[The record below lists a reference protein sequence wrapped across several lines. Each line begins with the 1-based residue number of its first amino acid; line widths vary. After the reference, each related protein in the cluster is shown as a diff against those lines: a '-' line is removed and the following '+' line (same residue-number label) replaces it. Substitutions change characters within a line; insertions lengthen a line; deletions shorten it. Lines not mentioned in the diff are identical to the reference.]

1 MRPVPSLL
9 VCCTLLPATSSAH
22 HSFAANFDLSK
33 QIEIEGVIQSVT
45 WRNPHVKLKVL
56 VDAGTPN
63 EQVWEVESH
72 SLSNLRRQKIDRSVL
87 VEGDAVKMAGPPG
100 RRKDHYIFMYHL
112 LLDDGREVVFQQGAE
127 PIYSDKVVG
136 TSDLLRGAVVGS
148 NPDELPTTM
157 FAVWT
162 TDYANRGSWPVF
174 PGKSEDHP
182 LTPAARA
189 KMEAYD
195 IDRDNPL
202 ANCAPKGMPSAMA
215 QPYPIQLVEGDGE
228 ILLKIEEYDAT
239 RVIHLQDTHNPGD
252 GPHGHLGYSSGRWEG
267 DTLVVTTTD
276 IDFDYFNVLAAPKA
290 ISQSDNVHVVETFK
304 LREGGAFL
312 DYTMT
317 VNDPET
323 FTRPLTFNKYWQ
335 FRPDAAV
342 EPYVCDEND

>member
-1 MRPVPSLL
+1 MKRATFLL
-9 VCCTLLPATSSAH
+9 ASCFLLPSTSLAH

-33 QIEIEGVIQSVT
+33 QIEIEGVIQSVV

-56 VDAGTPN
+56 VDGGTAD

-87 VEGDAVKMAGPPG
+87 VEGDSVKMAGPPG

-112 LLDDGREVVFQQGAE
+112 LLKDGREVIFQQGAD
-127 PIYSDKVVG
+127 PIYSTDVVG
-136 TSDLLRGAVVGS
+136 TSDLLRGAVEGS
-148 NPDELPTTM
+148 DANELPTSI

-174 PGKSEDHP
+174 PGRSEDHP
-182 LTPAARA
+182 LTPAARE

-215 QPYPIQLVEGDGE
+215 QPYPIQLIEGDDQV
-228 ILLKIEEYDAT
+228 LLKIEEYDAT
-239 RVIHLQDTHNPGD
+239 RVIHLQDTHDPGD
-252 GPHGHLGYSSGRWEG
+252 GPHDHLGYSSGRWDG
-267 DTLVVTTTD
+267 DTLIVTTTD

-290 ISQSDNVHVVETFK
+290 ISQSRDVHVVETFE
-304 LREGGAFL
+304 LREGGAYL

-317 VNDPET
+317 VTDPET
-323 FTRPLTFNKYWQ
+323 FTRPLTFDKYWQ
-335 FRPDAAV
+335 FRPGATV
-342 EPYVCDEND
+342 EPYSCDENE

>member
-1 MRPVPSLL
+1 MRIVTVVLASCLFLPS
-9 VCCTLLPATSSAH
+9 ASFAH

-56 VDAGTPN
+56 VDGGTTN

-87 VEGDAVKMAGPPG
+87 VEGDSVKMAGPPG

-112 LLDDGREVVFQQGAE
+112 LLDDGREVIFQQGAE
-127 PIYSDKVVG
+127 PIYSTEVVG
-136 TSDLLRGAVVGS
+136 TSDLLRGAVEDYDP
-148 NPDELPTTM
+148 NELPTSM

-182 LTPAARA
+182 LTPAARV

-195 IDRDNPL
+195 IERDNPL

-215 QPYPIQLVEGDGE
+215 QPYPIQLIEGDAQV
-228 ILLKIEEYDAT
+228 LLKIEEYDAT
-239 RVIHLQDTHNPGD
+239 RVIHLQDEHDPGD
-252 GPHGHLGYSSGRWEG
+252 GPHDHLGYSSGRWDG
-267 DTLVVTTTD
+267 DTLIVTTTD

-290 ISQSDNVHVVETFK
+290 ISQSPNVHVLETFK

-317 VNDPET
+317 VTDPET
-323 FTRPLTFNKYWQ
+323 FTRPLTFNKYGQ
-335 FRPDAAV
+335 FRPGATV
-342 EPYVCDEND
+342 EPYSCDENE